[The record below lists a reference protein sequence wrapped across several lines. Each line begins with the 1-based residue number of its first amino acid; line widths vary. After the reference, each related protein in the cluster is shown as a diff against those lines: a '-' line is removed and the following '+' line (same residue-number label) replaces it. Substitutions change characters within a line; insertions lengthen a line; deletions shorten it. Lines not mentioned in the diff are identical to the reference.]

1 MLPHPSRGLIPPAL
15 DPQRGTSFMLSGS
28 RPDGSLITNHLFR
41 HVIEYVIAST
51 FVQPVMQMLL

>member
-1 MLPHPSRGLIPPAL
+1 MV
-15 DPQRGTSFMLSGS
+15 SGS
-28 RPDGSLITNHLFR
+28 RPDGSLIKDHLIR